1 MNARDKEQV
10 EKARVLAKHNR
21 DQELNDLRVIL
32 QSPAGIRFFRRMFDL
47 GHMESDPYTGNSATF
62 YNLGLQKFAKKYWN
76 DVKEA
81 DVAAFVEIIKGE
93 PNA

>member
-1 MNARDKEQV
+1 MNAADPKQTESARIAAQHRRDC
-10 EKARVLAKHNR
+10 
-21 DQELNDLRVIL
+21 ELNDLRVIL